1 MKPLKINSE
10 ECAGREWNLEKFSKK
25 EMLRPNDHLTYTNNE
40 GETSIRFTDY
50 KYTDQKELDDDLD
63 DNESTIN
70 MEGMN
75 IQITEEED
83 YEVDLSIAR
92 AKEIHQANMTTLF
105 KCKGCKLGEIEI
117 STVEKHFKECKFRTD
132 NYGYRQEESDDGTTR
147 SLKEFME
154 TASSSSSPFQK
165 TTPITPVEYT
175 IGNLPRHRVFRQ
187 DPTTEPEMVRPI
199 GIRMPIE
206 APIKLQDG
214 GDRGKILNI
223 AAHDP
228 QLWNSVIDVWKG
240 IVVADYIHHYSETN
254 AKTMYRYM
262 ETFLGESIKGVWE
275 AYKVAYPQEFQ
286 KLVNMGPNPYNFT
299 NKIHSLITGED
310 PNSGLVVLQKNALIK
325 LEQLSITNW
334 SHIKNFLKDYF
345 YYCAISGN
353 AFDQRLGK
361 KLFNKLP
368 GALGREIEERW
379 SKREGV
385 MQNPNAS

>member
-1 MKPLKINSE
+1 MNPLKINSE
-10 ECAGREWNLEKFSKK
+10 EYAGREWNLEKFCKK
-25 EMLRPNDHLTYTNNE
+25 EVLRPNDHLTYTNNK

-50 KYTDQKELDDDLD
+50 KYTDQKEIEEDLED
-63 DNESTIN
+63 SESTIN

-75 IQITEEED
+75 IQNINEED
-83 YEVDLSIAR
+83 YEVDLSIAK
-92 AKEIHQANMTTLF
+92 AKKLHQENKTTLF
-105 KCKGCKLGEIEI
+105 KCKGCKVGKIDI
-117 STVEKHFKECKFRTD
+117 STVEQHFRECKFRID
-132 NYGYRQEESDDGTTR
+132 NYGYRQKENTQEESDDETTR

-175 IGNLPRHRVFRQ
+175 IGNLPRHRGYRQ
-187 DPTTEPEMVRPI
+187 DPATEPEMVRPI

-214 GDRGKILNI
+214 RDRGKILNI
-223 AAHDP
+223 ATHDS

-240 IVVADYIHHYSETN
+240 IVVADYIHHYSETD
-254 AKTMYRYM
+254 AETMYRYM

-275 AYKVAYPQEFQ
+275 AYKVTYPQEFQ
-286 KLVNMGPNPYNFT
+286 ELVNMGPNPYNFT

-345 YYCAISGN
+345 YYCAISGS
-353 AFDQRLGK
+353 AFDQSLGK
-361 KLFNKLP
+361 IFLTNSLEP
-368 GALGREIEERW
+368 
-379 SKREGV
+379 
-385 MQNPNAS
+385 